1 MSASARALDVRRVA
15 STLNCVEASADNS
28 VTAWQHDMG
37 NDIGVLLTAETEL
50 SRGSPESG

>member
-1 MSASARALDVRRVA
+1 MSASARALEVRHMA
-15 STLNCVEASADNS
+15 SMLNCVAAN
-28 VTAWQHDMG
+28 TANWQHDMG